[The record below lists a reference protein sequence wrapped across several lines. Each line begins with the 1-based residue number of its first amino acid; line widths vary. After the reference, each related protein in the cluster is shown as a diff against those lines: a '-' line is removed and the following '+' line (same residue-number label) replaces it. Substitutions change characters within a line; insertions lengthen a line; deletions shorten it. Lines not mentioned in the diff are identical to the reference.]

1 MRDKNE
7 LPVDMIFHI
16 LVEKNLYS
24 SNRRKFAKRFGLLE
38 RTDANKLQDK
48 IDEFRDQILENKEK
62 NLCRLAKSPRLIIRY
77 IDHFR
82 GGRLPEEAEKVFF
95 EKAKNSPEYYQYCS
109 KFGIIVDNL
118 NQIITEVAMECDG
131 IYHEKDYLEDILEKR
146 KSCKQFIEQFIKFN
160 ELNKT
165 DSIESLLAQ
174 L

>member
-7 LPVDMIFHI
+7 LPVDIIFHFLI
-16 LVEKNLYS
+16 EKNLYGAV
-24 SNRRKFAKRFGLLE
+24 RKNFAKRFGMKDSVDLQ
-38 RTDANKLQDK
+38 NK
-48 IDEFRDQILENKEK
+48 INEHRNQILENKEK
-62 NLCRLAKSPRLIIRY
+62 YLCRIAKSPRLVIRY

-82 GGRLPEEAEKVFF
+82 GSRLPEEAEKIFF
-95 EKAKNSPEYYQYCS
+95 EKSKDSPEYYQYCS
-109 KFGIIVDNL
+109 QFAIIVDNL

-131 IYHEKDYLEDILEKR
+131 IYHEKDYLENILEKR

-160 ELNKT
+160 EMNKN